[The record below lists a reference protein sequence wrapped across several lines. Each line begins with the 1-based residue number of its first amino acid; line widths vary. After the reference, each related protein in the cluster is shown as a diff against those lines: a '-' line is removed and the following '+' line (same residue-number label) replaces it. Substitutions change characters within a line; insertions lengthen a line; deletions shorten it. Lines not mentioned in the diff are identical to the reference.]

1 MARRRPGPADP
12 PDVRRWLAV
21 LEEEARAALP
31 APLLEYVLTGA
42 RDGVT
47 AAEAPHAWSR
57 HRLVPRAMRDVTTVE
72 LAVRH
77 VDGSTAAPFGVAPT
91 TLQREV
97 HPEGEVAV
105 ARACAAAGVPLVVS
119 SNAGTPFADLGAT
132 GVTWWL
138 QAYLPAERT
147 LAVPLLQRAVAAG
160 ASAVVLTVDTPVVGT
175 KYAAGPRD
183 VWADVAPAS
192 LRVNFDPDYDG
203 AVGSE
208 KATDLGPHDI
218 AWLAETTGLPVV
230 VKGVLHPDDATRAV
244 QAGAAGVWVS
254 NHGGR
259 QLDRVRSTAASLAE
273 VAAATR
279 SAPLGPAA
287 RAGVGITGEPPAVL
301 VDGGIRSG
309 LDVLT
314 AFALGA
320 DAVLL
325 GRPVLLA
332 LTRGEQGVRLLL
344 ERMHDELEEGL
355 RLAGCR
361 TPLEARDLPVDP
373 A

>member
-1 MARRRPGPADP
+1 MARRRTGPTDP
-12 PDVRRWLAV
+12 PDVRRWLGV

-31 APLLEYVLTGA
+31 APLLEYVVTGA

-47 AAEAPHAWSR
+47 AAEAPQAWSR
-57 HRLVPRAMRDVTTVE
+57 HRLVPRAMRDVTTVDQ
-72 LAVRH
+72 AVRH
-77 VDGSTAAPFGVAPT
+77 VDGSTALPFGVAPT

-97 HPEGEVAV
+97 HPDGELAV

-119 SNAGTPFADLGAT
+119 SNGGTPFAEIGAT
-132 GVTWWL
+132 GATWWL

-147 LAVPLLQRAVAAG
+147 LALPLLERAVAAG
-160 ASAVVLTVDTPVVGT
+160 AGAVVLTVDTPVVGT
-175 KYAAGPRD
+175 KYAAGPHD
-183 VWADVAPAS
+183 VWQDVDPAT
-192 LRVNFDPDYDG
+192 LRVNFDPGYEE

-218 AWLAETTGLPVV
+218 AWLAGTTGLPVV
-230 VKGVLHPDDATRAV
+230 VKGVLHPDDAVRAV

-259 QLDRVRSTAASLAE
+259 QLDRVRSTAASVAE
-273 VAAATR
+273 VATATR
-279 SAPLGPAA
+279 SVP
-287 RAGVGITGEPPAVL
+287 RAGVPGAGTEGVGERPAVL

-314 AFALGA
+314 ALTLGA
-320 DAVLL
+320 DAAFL

-332 LTRGEQGVRLLL
+332 LLRGEQGVRMLLDRL
-344 ERMHDELEEGL
+344 RDELEEGL

-361 TPLEARDLPVDP
+361 TPAEARDLRVEP